1 MNTGTHRMPPTMKTA
16 DTATIAGTP
25 AATARI
31 PHVSLPKA
39 ATRLL
44 GLLARLK
51 IGTLTLHAP
60 DGNYQV
66 FGTHEAPFA
75 ALHIHHWEMCAEVL
89 KSGDIGFAEGYM
101 AGEWTTPDLAALLRL
116 LIANRNHI
124 EGAIYGHWLGR
135 LAYRIKHLLN
145 RNNRS
150 NSRKN
155 IHAHYDLGNAFYKL
169 WLDGTMNYSSAW
181 FEGDQTQPMA
191 QAQKAKVR
199 RALRMVNAKPG
210 DRVLEIG
217 CGWGALAESAT
228 TEFGAHITGVTLSTE
243 QLGFANARMQA
254 QGVQQRAD
262 LRLQDYRDI
271 ADAPFDAICS
281 IEMIEAVGQAYW
293 PTYFQ
298 TISRLLKPGGRACV
312 QSITID
318 DSLFERYLQS
328 TDFIQQYIFPGGCL
342 PSPGEFRKQAQA
354 AGLQVVD
361 ELNFG
366 PDYAE
371 TLRRWRERFMQQVDE
386 VQKLQFDDRFIR
398 LWAFYLAYCE
408 AAFDE
413 ANIDVIQFTL
423 TKPG

>member
-1 MNTGTHRMPPTMKTA
+1 MACTMKTLGTA
-16 DTATIAGTP
+16 AVAAALTTATK
-25 AATARI
+25 I
-31 PHVSLPKA
+31 PHARLPPA

-44 GLLARLK
+44 GLLTRLK

-60 DGNYQV
+60 DGNHQV

-75 ALHIHHWEMCAEVL
+75 ALHIHHWAVCAEVL

-101 AGEWTTPDLAALLRL
+101 SEDWTTPDLTALLRL
-116 LIANRNHI
+116 LIANRKHI

-135 LAYRIKHLLN
+135 LAYRVKHLLN

-155 IHAHYDLGNAFYKL
+155 IHAHYDLGNAFYAL
-169 WLDGTMNYSSAW
+169 WLDPTMNYSSAW
-181 FEGDQTQPMA
+181 FDGDPTQPMA
-191 QAQKAKVR
+191 DAQQAKVR
-199 RALRMVNAKPG
+199 RALRMVDAQPG

-217 CGWGALAESAT
+217 CGWGALAEAAT
-228 TEFGAHITGVTLSTE
+228 TERGAHITGVTLSTE
-243 QLGFANARMQA
+243 QWAFANARMQA
-254 QGVQQRAD
+254 LGVQAQAD

-281 IEMIEAVGQAYW
+281 IEMVEAVGQAYW

-318 DSLFERYLQS
+318 DSLFERYVHS

-342 PSPGEFRKQAQA
+342 PSPSAFRKQAQA

-361 ELNFG
+361 ELHFG

-371 TLRRWRERFMQQVDE
+371 TLRRWRAQFMAQLDAVRALD
-386 VQKLQFDDRFIR
+386 FDDRFIR
-398 LWAFYLAYCE
+398 LWAFYLTYCE

-413 ANIDVIQFTL
+413 ASIDVVQFTL
-423 TKPG
+423 VKPA